1 MPAWSSGLAGPK
13 AVVGEDRDDRQGG
26 EHDDRDDGTRWSH
39 AARLSRPGA
48 ASFGGAVSLEC
59 RRRGYDCAVKVAVC
73 VAAAAVPAWQH
84 AAVAA
89 LRRVQGV
96 QVRVVVAEARPWKAP
111 RGALAWIAGPALAP
125 ATVQIDDP
133 PAAGGADLVLDLTGG
148 AAVPGAPHGVW
159 SFRLGADDDAD
170 LPFAREVVER
180 AEIGEIA
187 LVRRGGPGDAILRSG
202 RFGLAGWYP
211 GAVRIALEEAA
222 RWPATFAAVLA
233 AGGSLAP
240 QHPGPPAPRPGRGR
254 IDPAR
259 FYGVVVLRMAA
270 GLGDALTKVDQ
281 WNIGFADGGPR
292 RLLAD
297 EPLEVRWLPAPR
309 PHSFLAD
316 PFVVERDGVRALF
329 AEDFDYARGRGVID
343 ALVLDG
349 ERVVRRVRII
359 DTSTHLSYPFPL
371 EIDGR
376 LYLVPENCGA
386 NEVALYRCVRFPD
399 RWERESALFPHFDGV
414 DTTFFAHGGRWWA
427 FCTRYSRGSTLALHA
442 LHAPALRGPWTEHP
456 LNPIVVDVA
465 SARPAGPPFVV
476 DGVLHRLGQ
485 DCSRTYG
492 GAVVIARVDEL
503 TPTAYRETL
512 LKRLAPPP
520 GRYRDGIHTVSF
532 AGDTLVVDG
541 KRTVRDARMLPRG
554 VRGIVAGRIG
564 RLLGRE
570 AVSEPTP
577 A

>member
-1 MPAWSSGLAGPK
+1 M
-13 AVVGEDRDDRQGG
+13 
-26 EHDDRDDGTRWSH
+26 
-39 AARLSRPGA
+39 
-48 ASFGGAVSLEC
+48 
-59 RRRGYDCAVKVAVC
+59 KVAVC
-73 VAAAAVPAWQH
+73 VAGTAIAAWQQ
-84 AAVAA
+84 AALAGLRAVAGVE
-89 LRRVQGV
+89 LRV
-96 QVRVVVAEARPWKAP
+96 VRVPGRPWTP
-111 RGALAWIAGPALAP
+111 PSGAYARLAGPALAP
-125 ATVQIDDP
+125 VRVAVE
-133 PAAGGADLVLDLTGG
+133 AHALAGDEDLVLDLDRSGVRSP
-148 AAVPGAPHGVW
+148 AVHGVW
-159 SFRLGADDDAD
+159 SFRLGARGDAD
-170 LPFAREVVER
+170 LPFAHEVCAR
-180 AEIGEIA
+180 ADVAEVA
-187 LVRRGGPGDAILRSG
+187 LERRGGEGDAGLRSG
-202 RFGLAGWYP
+202 RFGLGGWYP
-211 GAVRIALEEAA
+211 VTVRIALEEAA
-222 RWPATFAAVLA
+222 RWPATLAAVLA
-233 AGGSLAP
+233 RGGRLAT
-240 QHPGPPAPRPGRGR
+240 HPPAA
-254 IDPAR
+254 PAPAAAAVDRTR
-259 FYGVVVLRMAA
+259 FCAAIVLRMAA
-270 GLGDALTKVDQ
+270 GLGDALTKVDR
-281 WNIGFADGGPR
+281 WNVGFADGGPR

-297 EPLEVRWLPAPR
+297 EPLAVRWLPEPR
-309 PHSFLAD
+309 PRSFLAD

-343 ALVLDG
+343 ALVLGED

-359 DTSTHLSYPFPL
+359 DAPTHLSYPFPL

-427 FCTRYSRGSTLALHA
+427 FCTRYSRGSNLALHA

-503 TPTAYRETL
+503 SPTAYRETL
-512 LKRLAPPP
+512 VKRLAPPP

-564 RLLGRE
+564 RLLGRQ